1 MSSLNID
8 IIVPCRIGSRRLPG
22 KPLIRVNEKE
32 IILWVLDKLEIVASK
47 YKAKVILATDSWEI
61 HNLCNGYKGFV
72 VAEMTK
78 DHEGG
83 LDRAYECF
91 KKSNGDLCLVVQG
104 DEPNLS
110 PDEIVGLIESSIST
124 YKNEDSFISTFYSK
138 KGKNKCPVYIAE
150 VNNEIVYMSRQAIPG
165 ALMKS
170 SLKSTLVYI
179 YLQRNH
185 SRHTQRVQTNFTN
198 QKTLNC

>member
-1 MSSLNID
+1 MVTYAWL
-8 IIVPCRIGSRRLPG
+8 
-22 KPLIRVNEKE
+22 
-32 IILWVLDKLEIVASK
+32 
-47 YKAKVILATDSWEI
+47 YKVMNQI
-61 HNLCNGYKGFV
+61 Y
-72 VAEMTK
+72 
-78 DHEGG
+78 
-83 LDRAYECF
+83 
-91 KKSNGDLCLVVQG
+91 
-104 DEPNLS
+104 P